1 MTVAW
6 LAFYDGLLA
15 VAMIAAGVVGAHWRY
30 VLPFTGFQMFL
41 LGFLLGFVS
50 LLLGLIGIFA
60 TRNPIRAPAR
70 PRAVIGTILGL
81 FSIAPVLSIVLPSV
95 LTGHSPPSINDI
107 TTDFDNPPEFMHAQ
121 KMNANRDR
129 DMKYHKAKYAD
140 RQLQGYGPLAPLK
153 MPEPPDDAFK
163 AVQRTASQMPTW
175 TITNTNLVTRTIEG
189 YSTSDL
195 FHFNDDFVIQVRPGE
210 NGGSLL
216 EMRSKSRDGIGDNG
230 VNHKRIKDFFAA
242 ISPGSSG

>member
-1 MTVAW
+1 MVIAW
-6 LAFYDGLLA
+6 LAFFDGLLA
-15 VAMIAAGVVGAHWRY
+15 VALLAAGVVGAHWRY
-30 VLPFTGFQMFL
+30 VPPFSGFQIFL
-41 LGFLLGFVS
+41 LGFLLVIVA

-60 TRNPIRAPAR
+60 TRHPMRAAGR

-81 FSIAPVLSIVLPSV
+81 FAIAPVLWII
-95 LTGHSPPSINDI
+95 LTGPKVPAINDI
-107 TTDFDNPPEFMHAQ
+107 TTDVDNPPEFTHALQ
-121 KMNANRDR
+121 LNANRGR
-129 DMKYHKAKYAD
+129 DMKYDKAKYAD
-140 RQLQGYGPLAPLK
+140 RQQQGYGPLAPLK

-175 TITNTNLVTRTIEG
+175 TITTTDPATRTIEG

-195 FHFNDDFVIQVRPGE
+195 FHFNDDFIIVVRQGE
-210 NGGSLL
+210 GSGSLL

>member
-1 MTVAW
+1 MIVAW
-6 LAFYDGLLA
+6 LAFFDGLLA
-15 VAMIAAGVVGAHWRY
+15 VALIAAAVVGAHWRY
-30 VLPFTGFQMFL
+30 VLPFTGFQIFL
-41 LGFLLGFVS
+41 LGFLLGFVA

-81 FSIAPVLSIVLPSV
+81 FVVTPVLWIM
-95 LTGHSPPSINDI
+95 LTGPKVPAINDI
-107 TTDFDNPPEFMHAQ
+107 TTDVDHPPEFAHAQ
-121 KMNANRDR
+121 ELNANRGR
-129 DMKYHKAKYAD
+129 DMKYDKAKYAD

-163 AVQRTASQMPTW
+163 TVQRTASQMPTW
-175 TITNTNLVTRTIEG
+175 TITNANTATRTIEG
-189 YSTSDL
+189 YSTSVL
-195 FHFNDDFVIQVRPGE
+195 FHFNDDFIIQVRQGE
-210 NGGSLL
+210 GGGSLL
-216 EMRSKSRDGIGDNG
+216 EMRSKSRDGIGDFG

>member
-1 MTVAW
+1 MIVAW
-6 LAFYDGLLA
+6 LAFFDGLLA
-15 VAMIAAGVVGAHWRY
+15 VAMLAAGVVGAHWRY
-30 VLPFTGFQMFL
+30 VAPFVGFQMFL
-41 LGFLLGFVS
+41 LGFLLGFFA

-60 TRNPIRAPAR
+60 TRNPMRAPAR

-81 FSIAPVLSIVLPSV
+81 VAIAPVLFII
-95 LTGHSPPSINDI
+95 LTGPKVPAINDI
-107 TTDFDNPPEFMHAQ
+107 TTDFDNPPEFTNAQ
-121 KMNANRDR
+121 RLNANAGRN
-129 DMKYHKAKYAD
+129 MKYARAKYAD
-140 RQLQGYGPLAPLK
+140 RQLQGYGALLPLK

-175 TITNTNLVTRTIEG
+175 TITVTNPATRTIEG

-195 FHFNDDFVIQVRPGE
+195 FHFNDDFVIEVRQGE
-210 NGGSLL
+210 GGGSLL

-242 ISPGSSG
+242 ISPGASG